1 MSSNKLGI
9 DFEKSLGAVTRTV
22 SEELEKEGR
31 TVRKVTLERSYATSP
46 EDLWDA
52 VTNSE
57 RLERFFA
64 PVSGELSLGGRFQI
78 EGNADGTITECVPPK
93 FFAATWEFGGGL
105 SWIEVRIAPDGNE
118 RARIALSHI
127 CPIDGHWEK
136 FGAGACGVGWDLSLL
151 GLEGYLSNKSFDRSG
166 GHAFMVSDEGK
177 AFMAAASED
186 WGRAAAAGGE
196 DPAQAEAAAKRTT
209 AFYTGEQSM
218 ES

>member
-1 MSSNKLGI
+1 MSSNQMKN
-9 DFEKSLGAVTRTV
+9 DFEKALGAVTRTV

-31 TVRKVTLERSYATSP
+31 TVRKVTLERTYATTP

-52 VTNSE
+52 VTNPM

-64 PVSGELSLGGRFQI
+64 PVNGELSLGGRFQI

-93 FFAATWEFGGGL
+93 FFAATWEFGGGM
-105 SWIEVRIAPDGNE
+105 SWIEVSIAPAGEE
-118 RARIALSHI
+118 RARITLSHI

-151 GLEGYLSNKSFDRSG
+151 GLGAYLSDKSFDRTG
-166 GHAFMVSDEGK
+166 GFAFMASDEGK
-177 AFMAAASED
+177 AIMAASSED

-209 AFYTGEQSM
+209 AFYTGQPPQ